1 VADLTKRF
9 GNLKGGAKDIKNHRF
24 YKKLDWELLVN
35 RKLPAPYKP
44 PVKGKGDTSNFSSY
58 PDSTELPKPVKPAED
73 PFIGW

>member
-1 VADLTKRF
+1 VKHLLVADLTKRF

-44 PVKGKGDTSNFSSY
+44 PVK
-58 PDSTELPKPVKPAED
+58 
-73 PFIGW
+73 